1 MYVRKPVHF
10 HSLFD
15 HAGDLVLV
23 FLLST
28 GRSSE
33 SSYPLEPLK
42 LVTVYNLGSTSVLDT
57 YLVKV
62 SVEYS
67 SSKLGLSSMNVQS

>member
-1 MYVRKPVHF
+1 MEITIYERKLAPMDMYVRKPVHF

-33 SSYPLEPLK
+33 SSYQLEPLK
-42 LVTVYNLGSTSVLDT
+42 LVTVYNLGSALFRNIPGKGV
-57 YLVKV
+57 
-62 SVEYS
+62 
-67 SSKLGLSSMNVQS
+67 G